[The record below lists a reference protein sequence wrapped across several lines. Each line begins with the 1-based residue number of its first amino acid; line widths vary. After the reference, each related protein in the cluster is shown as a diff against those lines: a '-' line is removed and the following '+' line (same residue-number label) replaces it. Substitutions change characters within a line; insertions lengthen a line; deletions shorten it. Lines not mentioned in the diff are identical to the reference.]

1 MKPLSSSEQL
11 IERLVLTQ
19 LKQNIDILSILKE
32 VFKANNVVVMQT
44 SVDLDLRHK
53 LLLGTSLG
61 ERRLRNDFCCRNS
74 LVFQVCELKASGEA
88 TLSEESASS
97 VGDDF
102 AWFIMV
108 FRSKRLNFLLNYLI
122 VSQKRV

>member
-19 LKQNIDILSILKE
+19 LKQNVDILSILKE

-53 LLLGTSLG
+53 LLLSS
-61 ERRLRNDFCCRNS
+61 C
-74 LVFQVCELKASGEA
+74 
-88 TLSEESASS
+88 LSESGLS
-97 VGDDF
+97 
-102 AWFIMV
+102 
-108 FRSKRLNFLLNYLI
+108 NYLGC
-122 VSQKRV
+122 